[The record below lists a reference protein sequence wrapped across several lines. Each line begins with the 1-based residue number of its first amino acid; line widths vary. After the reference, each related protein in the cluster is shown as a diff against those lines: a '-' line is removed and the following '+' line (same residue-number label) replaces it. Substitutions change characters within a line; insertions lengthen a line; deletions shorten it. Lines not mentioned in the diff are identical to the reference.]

1 MSTTTCIVI
10 MAVCLMLSAYFSAT
24 ETAFSSANTTRLK
37 TLAEKGNKRAALVCK
52 LLERYDCL
60 LSTILIGNNIVNIAT
75 ASIGTVLFV
84 KHYGDAGATISTV
97 VVTVVVLIFGEI
109 SPKSIAKDCA
119 ETWAMFSAPILQV
132 LIWVFTPLNAVFSLW
147 KKLLAKVFR
156 LSSDN
161 KMSQEELLMLV
172 DEVQQDGSIDQSE
185 GELLKNAID
194 FSEQRAEDILIHRT
208 DLAALP
214 ITATKEE
221 VAALFTETKYSRLL
235 IYQDSIDN
243 ILGTIH
249 QKDFYV
255 GCGITDKPLRE
266 ILLPPVYAL
275 EMEPISQLLKKLQQ
289 AKTHV
294 AVVVDEYGG
303 TCGIVT
309 MEDILEELV
318 GEIWDEHDEEET
330 PISKGADGTYLVDA
344 EMSFDDFADYFGLRS
359 DSDMASVSG
368 WVMSSLAGS
377 PRPVRHSILKRCTYR
392 SRGSR
397 TIILSRSGFPR
408 PQMNRRAPVRRL
420 ELRRSEL
427 WKITHRRCL

>member
-1 MSTTTCIVI
+1 MT
-10 MAVCLMLSAYFSAT
+10 VCLILSGYFSAT

-52 LLERYDCL
+52 LLERYDRL

-84 KHYGDAGATISTV
+84 RHYGDAGATISTV

-119 ETWAMFSAPILQV
+119 EQWAMLSAPMLQV
-132 LIWVFTPLNAVFSLW
+132 LIWIFTPLNAIFSFW

-161 KMSQEELLMLV
+161 KMSQ
-172 DEVQQDGSIDQSE
+172 DGSIDKNE

-255 GCGITDKPLRE
+255 GCGVTDKPLRD
-266 ILLPPVYAL
+266 IILPPVYAL
-275 EMEPISQLLKKLQQ
+275 EMEPISLLLKKLQQ

-330 PISKGADGTYLVDA
+330 PISKGSDGTYLVDA

-368 WVMSSLAGS
+368 WVMEQFGRLPETGASFDFETLHVQITRIANHHIEQIRVSTAANEPAGS
-377 PRPVRHSILKRCTYR
+377 
-392 SRGSR
+392 GSE
-397 TIILSRSGFPR
+397 TG
-408 PQMNRRAPVRRL
+408 AA
-420 ELRRSEL
+420 
-427 WKITHRRCL
+427 KG

>member
-1 MSTTTCIVI
+1 MSTTTCIII

-24 ETAFSSANTTRLK
+24 ETAFSSANTTRLR
-37 TLAEKGNKRAALVCK
+37 TLAEKGSKNAALALK
-52 LLERYDCL
+52 LLEQYDRL

-119 ETWAMFSAPILQV
+119 EKCAMLSAPILQV
-132 LIWVFTPLNAVFSLW
+132 LIWVLMPLNLLFSLW

-156 LSSDN
+156 LNGDS

-172 DEVQQDGSIDQSE
+172 DEVQQDGSIDRDE
-185 GELLKNAID
+185 GELLKNAIG
-194 FSEQRAEDILIHRT
+194 FSEQEAQDILIHRV

-214 ITATKEE
+214 VTASKEE
-221 VAALFTETKYSRLL
+221 VAALFTQTKYSRLL
-235 IYQDSIDN
+235 IYQDSIDH
-243 ILGTIH
+243 ILGTVH

-255 GCGITDKPLRE
+255 GCGVTEQPLSA
-266 ILLPPVYAL
+266 IISPPVFAL
-275 EMEPISQLLKKLQQ
+275 ENEPIRQLLKKLQQ

-318 GEIWDEHDEEET
+318 GEIWDEHDEEEVFLRKLAPDT
-330 PISKGADGTYLVDA
+330 WLVDA
-344 EMSFDDFADYFGLRS
+344 GMDFDDFAAFFHLKT
-359 DSDMASVSG
+359 DSEMVSVSG
-368 WVMSSLAGS
+368 WVMEQFGRVPEAGDSFTFDDLA
-377 PRPVRHSILKRCTYR
+377 VRVTRVE
-392 SRGSR
+392 
-397 TIILSRSGFPR
+397 
-408 PQMNRRAPVRRL
+408 N
-420 ELRRSEL
+420 
-427 WKITHRRCL
+427 HRIEEIQVTRQTPEPADGTAE